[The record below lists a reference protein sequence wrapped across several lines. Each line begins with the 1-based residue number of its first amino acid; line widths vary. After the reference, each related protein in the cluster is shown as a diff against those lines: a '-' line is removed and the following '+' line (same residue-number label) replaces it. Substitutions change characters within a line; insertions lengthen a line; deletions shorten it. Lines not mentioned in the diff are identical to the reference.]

1 MEELEKTIISTVNI
15 IKSSSDNTE
24 ELYNINDAL
33 IEFINNNF
41 NGITHTEF
49 INNNF
54 NGTTHPYNYSELY
67 NKSINLDEFI
77 KEIEEELS
85 IFLYNKSNESE
96 NISLLLDSINVY
108 NSVDVVKWFDNNTEM
123 LLYLSLTNNENFE
136 QKLIENAKKLN
147 KYKIDDDIFLD
158 VYFPILSKFAT
169 FCLNETEDKY
179 NIPNIN
185 FLLITII
192 ALDKNNFTHLATF
205 KF

>member
-33 IEFINNNF
+33 
-41 NGITHTEF
+41 TEF
-49 INNNF
+49 INDNF
-54 NGTTHPYNYSELY
+54 NGTSHQYNCYEL
-67 NKSINLDEFI
+67 NNEGVDLDEFI

-85 IFLYNKSNESE
+85 IFLYNKSNESK

-108 NSVDVVKWFDNNTEM
+108 SSVDIVKWFDENTEM

-136 QKLIENAKKLN
+136 QKLLENSKKLN
-147 KYKIDDDIFLD
+147 KYKIDNDIFLD

-169 FCLNETEDKY
+169 FCLNEAEDKY
-179 NIPNIN
+179 NIPNMN

-192 ALDKNNFTHLATF
+192 VLDKNNFTHLATF